1 MGQVGAPPHVVVV
14 SLQKSGTNLVA
25 RMMADAFGYRCI
37 GHGIRD
43 SFDEV
48 LTRLH
53 AKAPGVTER
62 SSLFKRTDLMLDL
75 LREYPPQTCLFL
87 HGLDIG
93 SHLLD
98 WCAKGEPRIIF
109 NYRDP
114 RDSLLSLVNYLLR
127 RANEPY
133 SEFPR
138 NLIYAQILEAMPTAP
153 ARLDFAIEHMGKHV
167 DKYRRNSWLL
177 FHPSVAKLSFE
188 ELVGIEGGGSD
199 DQQRAAILRVAEFLG
214 VAPRDEEFRL
224 FDSSVRTFFRGQI
237 GVWRDEFS
245 PEQAK
250 TFARLYGGVLRT
262 YGYPELSA
270 TETPECATWK

>member
-1 MGQVGAPPHVVVV
+1 MGEVSTPSRVVVV

-25 RMMADAFGYRCI
+25 RMMANAFGYRCI

-53 AKAPGVTER
+53 ARDPGVSDR
-62 SSLFKRTDLMLDL
+62 HSLFSRPGMMLDL
-75 LREYPPQTCLFL
+75 LEEYPPQTCLFL
-87 HGLDIG
+87 HGLKVG

-98 WCAKGEPRIIF
+98 WCAKGEPRILF

-114 RDSLLSLVNYLLR
+114 RDSLLSLVNYLLQ

-133 SEFPR
+133 SQFPH
-138 NLIYAQILEAMPTAP
+138 NIIFAEILEAMPSAS
-153 ARLDFAIEHMGKHV
+153 AQLDFAIAHMGKHV
-167 DKYRRNSWLL
+167 EKYNRNSWLL

-188 ELVGIEGGGSD
+188 ELVGTKGGGSD
-199 DQQRAAILRVAEFLG
+199 SQQRATILRIGEFLG
-214 VAPRDEEFRL
+214 IAPRDEDLHL

-237 GVWRDEFS
+237 GAWRDVFS
-245 PEQAK
+245 PEQTR
-250 TFARLYGGVLRT
+250 TFGRLYRDVLQT
-262 YGYPELSA
+262 YGYPEF
-270 TETPECATWK
+270 

>member
-1 MGQVGAPPHVVVV
+1 MSEVSTQPRVVVV

-25 RMMADAFGYRCI
+25 RMMEDAFGYRCI

-53 AKAPGVTER
+53 AKDPGVR
-62 SSLFKRTDLMLDL
+62 DRRSLFSRPDMMLDL
-75 LREYPPQTCLFL
+75 LQEYPPQTCLFL
-87 HGLDIG
+87 HGLKIG

-98 WCAKGEPRIIF
+98 WCAKGEPRLLF

-133 SEFPR
+133 SEF
-138 NLIYAQILEAMPTAP
+138 AQNIIFAEILEAMPTA
-153 ARLDFAIEHMGKHV
+153 AAQLDFAIAHMGKHV
-167 DKYRRNSWLL
+167 EKYNRNAWLL

-188 ELVGIEGGGSD
+188 ELVGSAGGGTA
-199 DQQRAAILRVAEFLG
+199 DQQQATIRRIGEFLG

-224 FDSSVRTFFRGQI
+224 FDPSVRTFFRGQI
-237 GVWRDEFS
+237 GAWREVFS
-245 PEQAK
+245 PEQTQ
-250 TFARLYGGVLRT
+250 TFGRLYGDVLRT
-262 YGYPELSA
+262 YGYPEL
-270 TETPECATWK
+270 